1 MSFDNTYSHNVLIAL
16 DMLGAALLIN
26 RDDITISTMCDMV
39 EKGDDSCLKL
49 HGWQRA
55 FLAWLGPVLNK
66 IQANHCA
73 QARLGDIARAESTL
87 KVLRPPQQARLL

>member
-1 MSFDNTYSHNVLIAL
+1 MSFDNTYSHNVLVGL
-16 DMLGAALLIN
+16 DMFGAALLFN
-26 RDDITISTMCDMV
+26 RDDLTISTMCDMV
-39 EKGDDSCLKL
+39 MKGDDASLKL

-66 IQANHCA
+66 IQADHCG

-87 KVLRPPQQARLL
+87 KVLKTPQQARLL